1 MVKQKLVEEV
11 HLYCSPLELEEF
23 IQHFCSSFIQKF
35 DEIADLSTFSVEKE
49 SDDYDL
55 SSENTGKSNFEDRQ
69 NYVLK
74 QKFTCMIHE
83 IDGEPC
89 EEDLDLISDRIFDIV
104 KQSIGSI
111 PYFSFLGFEDN
122 SDEDNQP
129 S

>member
-49 SDDYDL
+49 SDDYNL
-55 SSENTGKSNFEDRQ
+55 SSENAGKSNFEDRQ

-74 QKFTCMIHE
+74 QKFTCMVHE
-83 IDGEPC
+83 KDGEPC
-89 EEDLDLISDRIFDIV
+89 EEDLDLISDRIFEVV
-104 KQSIGSI
+104 KQSVGS
-111 PYFSFLGFEDN
+111 YFSFLGFDDD
-122 SDEDNQP
+122 SDDGNQP

>member
-1 MVKQKLVEEV
+1 MKENRKRMQMMEQKLVEEV

-55 SSENTGKSNFEDRQ
+55 SSENAGKSNFEDRQ

-74 QKFTCMIHE
+74 QKFTWK
-83 IDGEPC
+83 
-89 EEDLDLISDRIFDIV
+89 LIQLLG
-104 KQSIGSI
+104 KHGSV
-111 PYFSFLGFEDN
+111 GGW
-122 SDEDNQP
+122 
-129 S
+129 